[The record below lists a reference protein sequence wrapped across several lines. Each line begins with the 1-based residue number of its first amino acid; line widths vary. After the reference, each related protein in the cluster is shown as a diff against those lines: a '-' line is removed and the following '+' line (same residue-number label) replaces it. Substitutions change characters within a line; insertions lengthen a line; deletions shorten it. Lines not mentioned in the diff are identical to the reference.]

1 MPEFHPGIL
10 NLMQNT
16 ILVITICALLLLI
29 VSFLIA
35 AVIKAAD
42 DV

>member
-10 NLMQNT
+10 SLIQNT
-16 ILVITICALLLLI
+16 ILVVTICALLLLI

-35 AVIKAAD
+35 AIIKAAD
-42 DV
+42 E

>member
-10 NLMQNT
+10 SLIQTTIIVLTISGFVLM
-16 ILVITICALLLLI
+16 V

-35 AVIKAAD
+35 AVIKVAD
-42 DV
+42 E